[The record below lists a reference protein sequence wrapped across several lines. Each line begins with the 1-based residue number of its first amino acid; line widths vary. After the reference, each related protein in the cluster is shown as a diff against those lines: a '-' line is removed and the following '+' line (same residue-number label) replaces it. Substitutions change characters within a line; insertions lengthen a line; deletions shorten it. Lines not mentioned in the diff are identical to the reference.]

1 MLWYAKNGVTKH
13 TIKIII
19 KTINKEAYGILKEA
33 YETICLNQ
41 KYKGIYIPFPT
52 MSNNI
57 NEIIQ

>member
-1 MLWYAKNGVTKH
+1 MQKNGVTKH

-41 KYKGIYIPFPT
+41 KYKGNIYSI
-52 MSNNI
+52 SYYK
-57 NEIIQ
+57 Q